1 MADIENQNSLIPL
14 SQAVETIKTAILQGQ
29 YEAVKGVNRIQLVV
43 YFSIGK
49 YLSENTHHFAY
60 GSAALKVISEQLRK
74 ELPGLRGY
82 SETQL
87 KEMRKFYDE
96 WIFLD
101 AKKSVATDKCATK
114 KKSVVTDESQ
124 LTINQSDIYHTMVI
138 PDVTEF
144 PIEDFFAVPFTHHT
158 RIIALCKERDA
169 RFYYIHRT
177 AEEHL
182 SVEALK
188 KLINQQ
194 AYEHREQIP
203 NNFSKALVNSSVAR
217 KAVMMFKDS
226 YALDFNN
233 VEEIGLR
240 DKIDVDERVIEK
252 EIVQNVKNFIM
263 TFGHDFTFVGNQY
276 HLEVYNHDFFP
287 DLQYVCPMRHLYT
300 LNMDN
305 KQDILWSVMH
315 DFCLSSDDK
324 TIYYRHSDHLGSAN
338 WITDFHGDPIQY
350 LHYLPYG
357 ELLLNQQVAGYDE
370 RYKFTDKERDAESG
384 YDYFG
389 ARYYASPLYN
399 WTSVDPLA
407 DQSPQISPYAYC
419 NWNPIKFVDPDGE
432 EKHIFLHPS
441 NDENIYE
448 SSMNYVDNVPSI
460 HIWAHGNNH
469 RINFYDKNNNT
480 TYEATTVDKL
490 VAFLNDNVFQ
500 YSDAWKNH
508 ESEGSQAVIVLHSC
522 ETGKGKN
529 SIGQQLSEQLPN
541 TVVIAPNEK
550 VAVTKDAKELGA
562 YKTKE
567 LVKPDGTKAQ
577 TIDKVGAWVMFR
589 EGKMIGSFN
598 GATPPNVTNPKQ
610 FQLDN

>member
-1 MADIENQNSLIPL
+1 MHEFCYAGSE
-14 SQAVETIKTAILQGQ
+14 
-29 YEAVKGVNRIQLVV
+29 
-43 YFSIGK
+43 K
-49 YLSENTHHFAY
+49 YN
-60 GSAALKVISEQLRK
+60 
-74 ELPGLRGY
+74 
-82 SETQL
+82 
-87 KEMRKFYDE
+87 
-96 WIFLD
+96 
-101 AKKSVATDKCATK
+101 
-114 KKSVVTDESQ
+114 
-124 LTINQSDIYHTMVI
+124 
-138 PDVTEF
+138 
-144 PIEDFFAVPFTHHT
+144 
-158 RIIALCKERDA
+158 
-169 RFYYIHRT
+169 
-177 AEEHL
+177 
-182 SVEALK
+182 
-188 KLINQQ
+188 
-194 AYEHREQIP
+194 
-203 NNFSKALVNSSVAR
+203 
-217 KAVMMFKDS
+217 
-226 YALDFNN
+226 
-233 VEEIGLR
+233 
-240 DKIDVDERVIEK
+240 
-252 EIVQNVKNFIM
+252 
-263 TFGHDFTFVGNQY
+263 
-276 HLEVYNHDFFP
+276 
-287 DLQYVCPMRHLYT
+287 
-300 LNMDN
+300 
-305 KQDILWSVMH
+305 
-315 DFCLSSDDK
+315 
-324 TIYYRHSDHLGSAN
+324 YYRHSDHLGSAN
-338 WITDFHGDPIQY
+338 WITDQDGYAVQY